1 MKSKNKFHGIIL
13 KSDINIFSIDITD
26 ISSLLIKSGYMRKFA
41 FTEGQLDILN
51 ASNIYYKVLYENLEF
66 NESITFQEIT
76 QKYKNVISS
85 INTKFNIKI
94 SFKELFKQY
103 VYYTKANISINIFI
117 NWLIILDLLMTNF
130 KNIINDPLN
139 NWLENRIILFNI
151 NSVYD
156 NFSSNSQNI
165 DKLDSI
171 CDNIVKQPQFL
182 NKNVESDL
190 IIVVYLLSLG
200 NKIIFDKEITNLMNV
215 INILELYNKIYY
227 SNINISLLIYF
238 EVILIINMCI
248 NFNKSRKISFEQ
260 FIDDKKSNI
269 SVKLL
274 NKRTSSTNDIHSIK
288 STNSSN
294 EIPNF
299 NLFDDEI
306 NIKSNL
312 DINENAIKV
321 FLFQNSLKLYSL

>member
-1 MKSKNKFHGIIL
+1 MKSKNKFHGIIQ
-13 KSDINIFSIDITD
+13 KSDININSIDITD
-26 ISSLLIKSGYMRKFA
+26 ISSLLIKSGYMSKFS

-51 ASNIYYKVLYENLEF
+51 SSNIYYKVLYENLEF

-76 QKYKNVISS
+76 QKYKNVTSS
-85 INTKFNIKI
+85 INEKFNIKI
-94 SFKELFKQY
+94 TFKELFKQY
-103 VYYTKANISINIFI
+103 VYYTKANISINIFL

-156 NFSSNSQNI
+156 NFSNDSQNI

-171 CDNIVKQPQFL
+171 CDNIEKQPQFL

-200 NKIIFDKEITNLMNV
+200 NKIIFDKDITNLKNV

-227 SNINISLLIYF
+227 SNINISLLIYI
-238 EVILIINMCI
+238 EIILIINM
-248 NFNKSRKISFEQ
+248 
-260 FIDDKKSNI
+260 
-269 SVKLL
+269 
-274 NKRTSSTNDIHSIK
+274 
-288 STNSSN
+288 
-294 EIPNF
+294 
-299 NLFDDEI
+299 
-306 NIKSNL
+306 
-312 DINENAIKV
+312 
-321 FLFQNSLKLYSL
+321 

>member
-1 MKSKNKFHGIIL
+1 MKSKNKFHGIIQ
-13 KSDINIFSIDITD
+13 KSDININSIDITD
-26 ISSLLIKSGYMRKFA
+26 ISSLLIKSGYMSKFS

-51 ASNIYYKVLYENLEF
+51 SSNIYYKVLYENLEF

-85 INTKFNIKI
+85 INEKFNIKI
-94 SFKELFKQY
+94 TFKELFKQY
-103 VYYTKANISINIFI
+103 VYYTKANISINIFL

-156 NFSSNSQNI
+156 NFSNDSQNI

-171 CDNIVKQPQFL
+171 CDNIEKQPQFL

-200 NKIIFDKEITNLMNV
+200 NKISFDKDITNLKNV
-215 INILELYNKIYY
+215 INPP
-227 SNINISLLIYF
+227 S
-238 EVILIINMCI
+238 VR
-248 NFNKSRKISFEQ
+248 SRK
-260 FIDDKKSNI
+260 
-269 SVKLL
+269 LL
-274 NKRTSSTNDIHSIK
+274 AIITITSEKR
-288 STNSSN
+288 
-294 EIPNF
+294 
-299 NLFDDEI
+299 
-306 NIKSNL
+306 
-312 DINENAIKV
+312 
-321 FLFQNSLKLYSL
+321 